1 MQVTTATNPQLK
13 LRNGRFTTLPGSDGE
28 GIDAKALADAIPA
41 AMADGE
47 LPITIAANRLPL
59 PSKFT
64 TAELQGL
71 VDRATELTANPMADE
86 RVVLDL
92 NAAEVAQLKQRA
104 AAAALPL
111 RRWARRT
118 LLGTPTPAAQ
128 PAELREIWS
137 RSSSLQSNTNQL
149 CERLNQLHLNGDL
162 NRDSADQTLRELALL
177 APDLHQLVRQMRV
190 ELANLKGCSR

>member
-1 MQVTTATNPQLK
+1 MPSGLEASHAHPY
-13 LRNGRFTTLPGSDGE
+13 GW
-28 GIDAKALADAIPA
+28 ALARGAPLTPNRSHFV
-41 AMADGE
+41 
-47 LPITIAANRLPL
+47 LPHSFLLLQKIIMQNVAVPPPSTPRRRSGGGQSVDTEVLRCERL
-59 PSKFT
+59 
-64 TAELQGL
+64 
-71 VDRATELTANPMADE
+71 NI
-86 RVVLDL
+86 DL